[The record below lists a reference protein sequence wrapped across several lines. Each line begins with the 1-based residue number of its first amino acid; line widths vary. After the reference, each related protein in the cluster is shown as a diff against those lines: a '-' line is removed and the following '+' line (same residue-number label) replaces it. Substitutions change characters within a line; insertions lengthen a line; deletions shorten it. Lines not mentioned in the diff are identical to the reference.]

1 MHDFKIG
8 QYVSYRR
15 HKAEG
20 RFVVIR
26 LVPQTKGGPH
36 YIIGSQEDPEREYTA
51 QATELRKVP
60 NGAMSFE

>member
-8 QYVSYRR
+8 QNVSYRR

-26 LVPQTKGGPH
+26 LVPQPNGGLH
-36 YIIGSQEDPEREYTA
+36 YVIRSQEDPEREHTA
-51 QATELRKVP
+51 EASELRKVP
-60 NGAMSFE
+60 GGALSFE